1 MYKSNLVVVTIE
13 TIYEQITIKTD
24 NESVYMSTKSYCIE
38 TTMNMS
44 YYINIKKI
52 HIVMNWYH
60 TIDASQELY
69 WFF

>member
-52 HIVMNWYH
+52 HIVMN
-60 TIDASQELY
+60 
-69 WFF
+69 